1 MIRSKTFTT
10 EETAISEIVSD
21 GDDKLLLIDDAT
33 FVSAFAEAG
42 RRHGKNLACIRCFN
56 PARTLR
62 ALVLLLEE
70 GNTDESAGSVGFCG
84 ECYRG
89 LAELM
94 FHSAA
99 LRASDS

>member
-1 MIRSKTFTT
+1 
-10 EETAISEIVSD
+10 
-21 GDDKLLLIDDAT
+21 
-33 FVSAFAEAG
+33 
-42 RRHGKNLACIRCFN
+42 
-56 PARTLR
+56 
-62 ALVLLLEE
+62 VLLLEE

-94 FHSAA
+94 FHSAV